1 MSSADDGSP
10 DPTGG
15 RDLVLRRGTAATAL
29 LRRAARV
36 AHEDSL
42 PISALPPILRPKGG
56 VEAGDGG
63 WFSVFIRI
71 SFLLVFVV
79 PTVLVVGYF
88 GFVASGQYE
97 SEIRFAVKN
106 GEMST
111 LEQSGVLGVVNPTT
125 SITLVQDTLVI
136 TNYVKSRPFVEQLQ
150 KELDIRAMFS
160 RDGIDFL
167 SAFGPDGSIE
177 DLVRYWAGRVKVS
190 IDSMSG
196 LVTID
201 VRAFTPEDALKLA
214 QALMQH
220 SEDVAN
226 QLSERTTADL
236 VKDTEQELKRAE
248 QRLKEARATMQDLR
262 NAKGTLDPDATA
274 TGLNELIAQLRLSK
288 VEAEAQLAT
297 YASLSPSAPQVRK
310 VRARIAALNDQ
321 IAKLEAEITA
331 PSGGGGDAPLSQTV
345 SDFDRVELENQV
357 AERRYAGA
365 VTALEAA
372 RLSAERRKVYITP
385 FVDPQLAE
393 DPTSPP
399 RLLYVMAGL
408 LGPFLLW
415 AALIGIATFVR
426 RRVL

>member
-1 MSSADDGSP
+1 MSSPDDGST

-71 SFLLVFVV
+71 SFLLVFVI

-125 SITLVQDTLVI
+125 SITLAQDTLVI

-160 RDGIDFL
+160 RDDIDFL
-167 SAFGPDGSIE
+167 SAFGTDGSIE
-177 DLVRYWAGRVKVS
+177 DLVRYWSGRLKVS

-220 SEDVAN
+220 SEEVAN
-226 QLSERTTADL
+226 QLSARTTADL

-248 QRLKEARATMQDLR
+248 ERLKEARATMQDLR

-288 VEAEAQLAT
+288 IETEAQLAT

-321 IAKLEAEITA
+321 IAKLEAEITDS
-331 PSGGGGDAPLSQTV
+331 SGGGDTALSQTV